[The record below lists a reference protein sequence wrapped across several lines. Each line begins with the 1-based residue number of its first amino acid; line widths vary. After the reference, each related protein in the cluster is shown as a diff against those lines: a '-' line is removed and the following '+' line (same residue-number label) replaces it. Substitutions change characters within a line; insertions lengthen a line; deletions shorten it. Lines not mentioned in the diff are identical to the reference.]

1 MSQIRGGNNSTEI
14 VVSFKRTNAF
24 LNRIDLL
31 VPLSKGAVRH
41 VERRLSSKTVILG
54 DSRNL
59 EVADLK
65 NRQVI
70 DVSFLELSSRVGSCL
85 FANIIAA
92 GVVSSLFQID
102 QNTLNDYL
110 KETFSKKGVEIVWKN
125 VQAAKL
131 SYQIG
136 DNLRKDPK
144 VASGIILNS
153 AEAVGL
159 GALAGGCNFIS
170 SYPMSP
176 STPVLVFL
184 SQQAEEFE
192 IIAEQAEDK
201 ISAINM
207 VIGAWYAGARAMVT
221 TSGGGFAL
229 MVGGVSLAGMLEILV
244 VIHLAQRPGPAT
256 GLPTRTE
263 QADLLFALHA
273 GYGEFPRLIFAPGTL
288 EDAFYFTQLA
298 FNLADKY
305 QIPVFILTD
314 QHLIDSYSNIPS
326 LDFTSVN
333 VEKHFVE
340 TSPSYQRY

>member
-1 MSQIRGGNNSTEI
+1 
-14 VVSFKRTNAF
+14 
-24 LNRIDLL
+24 
-31 VPLSKGAVRH
+31 
-41 VERRLSSKTVILG
+41 
-54 DSRNL
+54 
-59 EVADLK
+59 
-65 NRQVI
+65 
-70 DVSFLELSSRVGSCL
+70 
-85 FANIIAA
+85 
-92 GVVSSLFQID
+92 
-102 QNTLNDYL
+102 
-110 KETFSKKGVEIVWKN
+110 
-125 VQAAKL
+125 
-131 SYQIG
+131 
-136 DNLRKDPK
+136 
-144 VASGIILNS
+144 
-153 AEAVGL
+153 
-159 GALAGGCNFIS
+159 
-170 SYPMSP
+170 MSP